1 MAAAQ
6 SRSGPAQGQKARTE
20 HLYYFDELNHH
31 SSRQPTNL
39 NLADFEM
46 VASTLEKLKVAVGY
60 VSEAI
65 TEVRHNSGG
74 ASSPQIPYRILRLR
88 C

>member
-1 MAAAQ
+1 MAAAAVAL
-6 SRSGPAQGQKARTE
+6 RPGSGTKARTE

-46 VASTLEKLKVAVGY
+46 VASKLEKLKVAVGC
-60 VSEAI
+60 VSERDNRS
-65 TEVRHNSGG
+65 T
-74 ASSPQIPYRILRLR
+74 PQ
-88 C
+88 